1 MANSVLTMKVL
12 LATLTLSVIAANAIA
27 VQPLHRIAFGSCAM
41 QTKAQPIWDVI
52 AKQQPDL
59 FLFIG
64 DAIYADYDGS
74 KAYTPTEVTLE
85 RDWDMLA
92 SEPHFKA
99 FRQQVPIMATWD
111 NHDYGKHDGGAEFKF
126 KEVAKKYFLDFF
138 EEPENSIRRITP
150 GIYDAKI
157 FGPEGKRVQVILLDT
172 RYFKGRAVKDKRSK
186 AEKAAAGL
194 SGSLGKY
201 VPNPD
206 PNVTLLGE
214 VQWLWLEQQLR
225 KPAEVRLLVSS
236 TQVIA
241 NEKGM
246 DEWGNYPRERDRL
259 LALITKAQAYATL
272 FLSGNV
278 HFTELSKLDMGEKAI
293 FDFTSSGLT
302 HTNAAYAAASNLYRV
317 AGPYDGL
324 NFGLVEI
331 DWDGRPSPGV
341 RMVAI
346 DINGDV
352 VFEHKLQ
359 SPQGGKQ

>member
-99 FRQQVPIMATWD
+99 FRQQVAIMATWD
-111 NHDYGKHDGGAEFKF
+111 NHDYGKHDGGGDFKF
-126 KEVAKKYFLDFF
+126 KEVTKKYFLDFF
-138 EEPENSIRRITP
+138 EEPENSVRRITP

-157 FGPEGKRVQVILLDT
+157 FGPEGKRVQVILLET

-246 DEWGNYPRERDRL
+246 DEWGNYPLERQRL
-259 LALITKAQAYATL
+259 IDLIAGIDTEAVL
-272 FLSGNV
+272 ILSGNV
-278 HFTELSKLDMGEKAI
+278 HFAEISKLQNQNIELLN
-293 FDFTSSGLT
+293 FTSSGLT
-302 HTNAAYAAASNLYRV
+302 HTNKAYAKSANSYRV
-317 AGPYDGL
+317 AGAYDEI

-331 DWDGRPSPGV
+331 DWDAVPSPIIKL
-341 RMVAI
+341 VAM
-346 DINGDV
+346 NAAGEP
-352 VFEHKLQ
+352 VFEYTV
-359 SPQGGKQ
+359 P